1 MKISEFQ
8 KKTSVIDEF
17 IYFDENDFLREK
29 TTNPLMLK
37 QFIADAK
44 YLLSENEEYK
54 YYLCGFIG
62 NLYRICEEPQ
72 DALTY
77 LHECLHISLE
87 EGNIK
92 KEIVSL
98 IRLGEALKYANQH
111 QKALKLFNSALTKCH
126 ENRVDLYLDFTL
138 QHKGKC
144 LIELGELEDA
154 ETCFLQ
160 SLKLREQKAEQSLIK
175 STELA
180 LSLIRKLKI
189 SVK

>member
-1 MKISEFQ
+1 MEISEFQ
-8 KKTSVIDEF
+8 KNISVINEF
-17 IYFDENDFLREK
+17 IYFDENDYLREK
-29 TTNPLMLK
+29 TTNPLKLK
-37 QFIADAK
+37 EFIADAK
-44 YLLSENEEYK
+44 YLLSENEEHK

-72 DALTY
+72 DALNY
-77 LHECLHISLE
+77 LHECLNISLE

-111 QKALKLFNSALTKCH
+111 QKALELFNSALTKCH
-126 ENRVDLYLDFTL
+126 DNRVELYLDFTL

-144 LIELGELEDA
+144 LMELGELEEA
-154 ETCFLQ
+154 ETCFVQ
-160 SLKLREQKAEQSLIK
+160 SLKLREHKAEPSLIK

-180 LSLIRKLKI
+180 LNLIRTLKKK
-189 SVK
+189 S